1 MRVPYS
7 WLREVVN
14 AGGGGAPGWD
24 AGPDELE
31 QTLLRIGHEVEEVIR
46 LGPVSGPLTVGRVTG
61 IEELAE
67 FKKPI
72 RACLVDVGEPQPRE
86 IICGAT
92 NFVTGD
98 LVVAALPGTV
108 LPGGFTITARK
119 TYGRTSDG
127 MICSA
132 AELGLTTGHSGDH
145 SGILVLPPGTAE
157 PGAGAIDLLGVDDVV
172 FHLAITPD
180 RGYCMS
186 LRGLAR
192 EIACAYDLDFVDPA
206 SSDVVPPLPAQGP
219 AWPLTVQPGTG
230 VRRFALRAVT
240 GIDPGA
246 VSPWWLQRRL
256 LLSGIRAI
264 SPAVDAT
271 NYVMLELGHPLHAH
285 DLKRITGGLAVRFA
299 RPGETAVTLD
309 DIERRLDPAD
319 VLIVD
324 DVATAAIGGVMG
336 SGTTEMRDDTTDV
349 LLEAAVWDPAAV
361 SRTQRRLHLPSEAAR
376 RYERGVDPAISVAA
390 LDRCAVLLAEIAGGA
405 VSPALTD
412 WRGDPPVGD
421 SVADWAGSPIRIAA
435 DLPDRIAGVSYPAG
449 TTARRLTQIGA
460 VVAADGDILAV
471 TPPSW
476 RPDLLQPADLVEEVL
491 RLEGLEV
498 VPSILPSAPA
508 GRGLSATQRRRRA
521 IGTSLA
527 LSGYV
532 EILPTPFLPAGVFDT
547 WGLPA
552 DDSRRATTRVL
563 NPLEADRAD
572 LATTLL
578 PGLLEALVRNVSRG
592 IADVALY
599 AVAQVVQP
607 TGQTRGVELI
617 PVRRRPTNDEI
628 AMLDASLP
636 RQPQHVAV
644 VLTGLREPRGPW
656 GGGRTVEAAD
666 AFEAVRIIARAG
678 GVDVALRAA
687 QYLPWHP
694 GRCAEVLVGDPREGK
709 VIGHAGQLHPAVIE
723 RSGLPKGTCAAELNL
738 DAMPIVESFPAPRVS
753 PFPAVF
759 QDVSL
764 VVDVDVPAQA
774 VLDALRDGA
783 GELLED
789 IALFDVYTGPQIG
802 ADRKSLTFAL
812 RFRAPDRTLTEDEA
826 SAARDEAVRCAAE
839 RVGAVLRG

>member
-7 WLREVVN
+7 WLRGVVSI
-14 AGGGGAPGWD
+14 GAPGWD
-24 AGPDELE
+24 VPPDDLE
-31 QTLLRIGHEVEEVIR
+31 QALLRIGHEVEEVIT
-46 LGPVSGPLTVGRVTG
+46 LGPVDGPLTVGRVID
-61 IEELAE
+61 IEELTE

-72 RACLVDVGEPQPRE
+72 RACKVDVDEDEPHE

-98 LVVAALPGTV
+98 LVVVALPGTT
-108 LPGGFTITARK
+108 LPGGFTITQRK

-132 AELGLTTGHSGDH
+132 AELGLATDH

-157 PGAGAIDLLGVDDVV
+157 PGASGVEVLGLDDVV

-186 LRGLAR
+186 VRGLAR

-206 SSDVVPPLPAQGP
+206 DVPALPREAE

-230 VRRFALRAVT
+230 VRRFALRPVT
-240 GIDPGA
+240 GIDPTA

-264 SPAVDAT
+264 SPAVDVT
-271 NYVMLELGHPLHAH
+271 NYVMLELGHPMHAH
-285 DLKRITGGLAVRFA
+285 DLKRITGGFALRFA
-299 RPGETAVTLD
+299 RPGETVVTLD

-336 SGTTEMRDDTTDV
+336 SGSTEMRDDSTDV

-361 SRTQRRLHLPSEAAR
+361 SRTARRLHLPSEAAR
-376 RYERGVDPAISVAA
+376 RYEREVDPAISVAA
-390 LDRCAVLLAEIAGGA
+390 LDRCAGLLTDIAGGV
-405 VSPALTD
+405 VSEKLTD
-412 WRGDPPVGD
+412 WRGDPPRD
-421 SVADWAGSPIRIAA
+421 DWSLPPIPIAI
-435 DLPDRIAGVSYPAG
+435 DLPDRTAGVSYPPG

-460 VVAADGDILAV
+460 AVTADGECLTV

-491 RLEGLEV
+491 RLEGLELI
-498 VPSILPSAPA
+498 PSVLPSAPA
-508 GRGLSATQRRRRA
+508 GRGLSARQRRRRA
-521 IGTSLA
+521 IGKSLA

-532 EILPTPFLPAGVFDT
+532 EVLPTPFLPAGVFDA

-552 DDSRRATTRVL
+552 DDERRHTTEVL
-563 NPLEADRAD
+563 NPLEADRPH

-578 PGLLEALVRNVSRG
+578 PGLLEALARNVSRG
-592 IADVALY
+592 IVDVALFSIE
-599 AVAQVVQP
+599 QVVQP
-607 TGQTRGVELI
+607 TAQTGSVGLI
-617 PVRRRPTNDEI
+617 PVDRRPTDEEI
-628 AMLDASLP
+628 ARLDASLP
-636 RQPQHVAV
+636 RQPQHVAA

-656 GGGRTVEAAD
+656 GEGRRVEAAD
-666 AFEAVRIIARAG
+666 AIEAVRIIAHASG
-678 GVDVALRAA
+678 IELALRAA
-687 QYLPWHP
+687 QYPPWHP
-694 GRCAEVLVGDPREGK
+694 GRCAEVLVGDM
-709 VIGHAGQLHPAVIE
+709 VVGHAGQLHPAVIE
-723 RSGLPKGTCAAELNL
+723 RTGLPNGTCAIELNL
-738 DAMPIVESFPAPRVS
+738 DAIPIVEALPAPRVS

-759 QDVSL
+759 QDVNL
-764 VVDVDVPAQA
+764 VVDADVAAQT
-774 VLDALRDGA
+774 VEDAIRDGA

-789 IALFDVYTGPQIG
+789 VRLFDVYTGPQLG
-802 ADRKSLTFAL
+802 ESRKSLTFAL

-826 SAARDEAVRCAAE
+826 SAAREAAVRSAAE
-839 RVGAVLRG
+839 RVGAVLRS